1 MVRVKQTA
9 WKFTGENVTC
19 KHLSFKAARKSA
31 PAIGGAQKPHCYPP
45 GTVAVRE
52 IRRYQESTEPL
63 ISNLPFQRLDR
74 EIVQDFRANLR
85 LQLSAIMALQEAAE
99 AYLVDLSRAP
109 ICVQSTPSESPSC
122 PRISS
127 WHVAF
132 V

>member
-1 MVRVKQTA
+1 MARVKQTA
-9 WKFTGENVTC
+9 RKFTGENVPY
-19 KHLSFKAARKSA
+19 KHLPFMAARKSA
-31 PAIGGAQKPHCYPP
+31 PAIGGAQKPHCYRP
-45 GTVAVRE
+45 GTVAVRD
-52 IRRYQESTEPL
+52 QHSTEPL